1 MKTLTKFSC
10 LLFLFLI
17 VFSLNSFCQI
27 KVSSNNYV
35 GINYDAIPA
44 SRFVINAAGNSAYQ
58 AWIYNPSISTS
69 GAALATISAIG
80 TGNNSHIM
88 GHLSQTSIGTNDNL
102 YGIKSSAYSSTAY
115 STGRTYGIYGE
126 AGNATSGYNYAV
138 YGYLSGTNYGAAVFG
153 TINGLGD
160 VGLSQQYAGYFRGDV
175 MCENIIYATSF
186 QTLSD
191 EKYKTNI
198 TDIDPT
204 EALSNIS
211 MLSPKKYNLKQFEV
225 NQSAGDTISIKKF
238 YNESDQLFT
247 KAKYGVIAQDLQK
260 IYPDLVYQDN
270 KGNLTVDYTGLI
282 PIMIKALQAQQKKI
296 ETLESKIS
304 QLAGN
309 K

>member
-10 LLFLFLI
+10 LLFLFLTVI
-17 VFSLNSFCQI
+17 SLNSICQI
-27 KVSSNNYV
+27 KVSSNNHV
-35 GINYDAIPA
+35 GINYDAITA
-44 SRFVINAAGNSAYQ
+44 SRFVINTAGNSAYQ
-58 AWIYNPSISTS
+58 HCILNPSRSST
-69 GAALATISAIG
+69 GAGLATISDMG
-80 TGNNSHIM
+80 TGSSNHIM
-88 GHLSQTSIGTNDNL
+88 GQLSQTSIGSNNFL
-102 YGIKSSAYSSTAY
+102 YGIKSAAYSSTAL
-115 STGRTYGIYGE
+115 TIGRTYGIYGE

-160 VGLSQQYAGYFRGDV
+160 IEVSQQWAGYFRGDV
-175 MCENIIYATSF
+175 KCENIIYATSF

-204 EALSNIS
+204 DALSNIS

-225 NQSAGDTISIKKF
+225 NQSAGDSISIKNF

-260 IYPDLVYQDN
+260 IYPDLVYQD
-270 KGNLTVDYTGLI
+270 
-282 PIMIKALQAQQKKI
+282 
-296 ETLESKIS
+296 
-304 QLAGN
+304 
-309 K
+309 